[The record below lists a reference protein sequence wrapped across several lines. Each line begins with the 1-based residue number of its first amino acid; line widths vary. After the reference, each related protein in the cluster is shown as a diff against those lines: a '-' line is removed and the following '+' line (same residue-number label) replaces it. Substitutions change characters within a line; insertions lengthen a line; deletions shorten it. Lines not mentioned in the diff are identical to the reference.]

1 MAEADAQEHQGGQCS
16 RSGLLP
22 SPLALEAEKSLRMK
36 APEKMLKACEE
47 DSVSSA
53 SGDAADRYTGSEDAS
68 RRSSKEVT
76 SRRSSG
82 SKSSSSKRG
91 STEDVDDNE
100 RGIRAKVQ
108 EKRGEKSTARF
119 SNKPGAITL
128 NVRDRSM
135 SERMMDELLNNE
147 ETCQHMLGDLLNQS
161 ELHSVWE
168 SLKERMTGAE
178 DQLDS
183 IGKYLNREVFE
194 RDFVLADEYRLTVE
208 GAHHT
213 RLEDLEE
220 RVPKAE
226 QDIDAVTRRL
236 DKKRSELDVLQTWR
250 KKVDATLIDADNPV
264 FRELT
269 RIEDQDMDHHRIM
282 LDHIGRLDQMFTEE
296 KGFSRQKFE
305 EVTRRQTQEEETRQA
320 LSVKVKKMNDFIAGS
335 DLIQHIKTCCREILK
350 DYIPWS
356 EMDSQSLKNTK
367 KLLSPVHSQLDK
379 LQDSLNES
387 NDHHTTTHDKDKRVL
402 ETQVEKIKGQL
413 HEHGRVHMRVWDA
426 IEIRPTSARVKDMET
441 DIQKRIYVAE
451 DQTQSLTEA
460 STQKFEEVVKRLCEF
475 QNIMESHEHALKH
488 QAEELSNRATKYDLV
503 LHTHRIDVCAI
514 KSKVESEFV
523 ELGDIIK
530 WQTQKIEEIIFSE
543 KCNPNENSEAGK
555 KPFQRKLSRS
565 SCGSDGDESV
575 ENEVEGRKSISQ
587 MVPQEMITVRQQ
599 LTALA
604 EAAVMFADHVLVQSH
619 KSMTRDAKR
628 EKEGETMHNLSSV
641 AYWIQNR
648 RVPLSWD
655 ASKLKTQAT
664 LTMLKAEQNQE
675 DEVMRAIESPGRKA
689 KGVQLCID
697 GTSPAI
703 SRSDTGN
710 DQPETIKITRRD
722 SVLAAREK
730 YPASPSPRPGSRAAL
745 AKSPDAARE
754 ERQEWASLKHVKHV
768 SGRVLGAAQ
777 QKRAQKQAHQMQGS
791 SFAGALHKEGATG
804 LEAQTK
810 AVSSLPLHTRGH
822 DEDHLKDLVT
832 ASLNMGFSPTASQIR
847 SQVSDVSLPR
857 VA

>member
-1 MAEADAQEHQGGQCS
+1 VPLEVTRRMAEADAQEHQGDQCS

-22 SPLALEAEKSLRMK
+22 SPLALEVEKKSLRKK

-53 SGDAADRYTGSEDAS
+53 GGDAADRLTEGSEDAS

-76 SRRSSG
+76 SRR
-82 SKSSSSKRG
+82 
-91 STEDVDDNE
+91 
-100 RGIRAKVQ
+100 
-108 EKRGEKSTARF
+108 STARF

-178 DQLDS
+178 DQLDF

-264 FRELT
+264 FSELT
-269 RIEDQDMDHHRIM
+269 RIEEQDMDHHRIM
-282 LDHIGRLDQMFTEE
+282 VDHIDRLDQMISEE
-296 KGFSRQKFE
+296 IEFSRERFE
-305 EVTRRQTQEEETRQA
+305 DVSRRQTEEEETRQA
-320 LSVKVKKMNDFIAGS
+320 LSVKMKKMNDFIAGS

-356 EMDSQSLKNTK
+356 EMDAQSMKNTK
-367 KLLSPVHSQLDK
+367 KLLSPVQSQLDK

-387 NDHHTTTHDKDKRVL
+387 NDHHTTTHDKDKRVV

-413 HEHGRVHMRVWDA
+413 HEHGRVHVRVWDA
-426 IEIRPTSARVKDMET
+426 IEIRPTNARVKEMET
-441 DIQKRIYVAE
+441 DIQKRIYFAE

-460 STQKFEEVVKRLCEF
+460 STQKFEEVVKRLYEF
-475 QNIMESHEHALKH
+475 QKIMESHEHALKH

-503 LHTHRIDVCAI
+503 VHTQRIDVCAI

-543 KCNPNENSEAGK
+543 KFNPKPKENFLAVRKEK
-555 KPFQRKLSRS
+555 QIPVQRKLSRS

-575 ENEVEGRKSISQ
+575 ESAASKTSKSQ
-587 MVPQEMITVRQQ
+587 VVPQEMIIVRQQ

-604 EAAVMFADHVLVQSH
+604 EAAVMFADHVLVQVH

-628 EKEGETMHNLSSV
+628 EKESETMHNLSSV

-675 DEVMRAIESPGRKA
+675 SEVMRAIESPGRKA

-697 GTSPAI
+697 ETSPAI
-703 SRSDTGN
+703 SRSETFD
-710 DQPETIKITRRD
+710 DELETIKRRRD
-722 SVLAAREK
+722 SMAAAREK
-730 YPASPSPRPGSRAAL
+730 YPASPSPRPGSRAGP

-777 QKRAQKQAHQMQGS
+777 QKRAQNQAHQMQGS

-810 AVSSLPLHTRGH
+810 AVSSVPLHTRGH